1 MPGPGSGQA
10 CGREVGVHFS
20 FQDQVSDNQA
30 VRNWTSIFFQI
41 PASDNHAVW
50 NWTFWSCNHYT
61 VLSSGSRFWQSCS
74 QEFEVH
80 FLFKSFRTSC
90 SQVLICWFFATT
102 TKFEDSWHPRH
113 LCAMSRRFAG
123 RPPPLSTHPSGKY
136 WGKPPALT
144 PPGHKGKGKA
154 NDDAVSAPQGSI
166 CDTIDHSNLRG
177 ILRDL
182 CYWQNHVKTVEE
194 LTGKVTSADWY
205 PLLLDKLAESVIVI
219 SGAPNV
225 GKSSLAVH
233 LAKTLGLTR
242 TKTTSRNFWLFA
254 RNKRP
259 YFSFWIYCTDSFWDE
274 EEPAW
279 NRMMQSLSSV
289 TSNEEF
295 STGAV
300 ILEGHRIFAFPGYA
314 EVCTTV
320 VYLAATDKL
329 LIERETDSGSIRK
342 HKLFISNVLDQ
353 LQELKKMITLEGDKS
368 LVYLVCQALQITL
381 LDDAALD
388 ASHLSADIE
397 LDGRWTFWHWVGRE
411 ADWKLRK
418 HASEP
423 FHLVWRRQ
431 WELVSE
437 LQSSTPCKFSWCVSA
452 DLASQGWLREFCS
465 RFAII
470 RQSRVQ
476 FPGFTFYWPTFGFP
490 LTSANF
496 LGCDNHRVSLRQLQI
511 SEQDNHGV
519 QRKFAFSRRFVRGS
533 VGTPVGIPSISSN
546 HWIHCLAPFILDL
559 GSSRTSDC
567 VRLCY
572 SDHPFGY

>member
-1 MPGPGSGQA
+1 
-10 CGREVGVHFS
+10 
-20 FQDQVSDNQA
+20 
-30 VRNWTSIFFQI
+30 
-41 PASDNHAVW
+41 
-50 NWTFWSCNHYT
+50 
-61 VLSSGSRFWQSCS
+61 
-74 QEFEVH
+74 
-80 FLFKSFRTSC
+80 
-90 SQVLICWFFATT
+90 
-102 TKFEDSWHPRH
+102 
-113 LCAMSRRFAG
+113 MSRRFAG

-136 WGKPPALT
+136 WGKPPPLT

-205 PLLLDKLAESVIVI
+205 PLLLDKLAGSVIVM

-279 NRMMQSLSSV
+279 NRMKQSLSSV

-314 EVCTTV
+314 EVGTTV

-353 LQELKKMITLEGDKS
+353 LQELNKMITLEGDKS
-368 LVYLVCQALQITL
+368 LVYLVCQVLQIAL

-397 LDGRWTFWHWVGRE
+397 LDGRWTF
-411 ADWKLRK
+411 
-418 HASEP
+418 
-423 FHLVWRRQ
+423 
-431 WELVSE
+431 
-437 LQSSTPCKFSWCVSA
+437 
-452 DLASQGWLREFCS
+452 
-465 RFAII
+465 
-470 RQSRVQ
+470 
-476 FPGFTFYWPTFGFP
+476 
-490 LTSANF
+490 
-496 LGCDNHRVSLRQLQI
+496 
-511 SEQDNHGV
+511 
-519 QRKFAFSRRFVRGS
+519 
-533 VGTPVGIPSISSN
+533 
-546 HWIHCLAPFILDL
+546 
-559 GSSRTSDC
+559 
-567 VRLCY
+567 
-572 SDHPFGY
+572 